1 MGRSAVAVGS
11 TMNDERKSLE
21 KPTAGY
27 PVQVR
32 VPENQRVEDAVARR
46 AVRGIPDEILAL
58 GGTHEQAKA
67 MADAMYLVLLGD
79 FKEARHV
86 LEQGKY
92 PQRDLDAIMKHLW
105 EGLQSAA

>member
-1 MGRSAVAVGS
+1 MGRSAVAVGPA
-11 TMNDERKSLE
+11 MNDDRKNLE
-21 KPTAGY
+21 KPAADY
-27 PVQVR
+27 PAQDR
-32 VPENQRVEDAVARR
+32 VSENQPVEDAIARR

-58 GGTHEQAKA
+58 EGTHEQAKA

-79 FKEARHV
+79 YKEARHA

-92 PQRDLDAIMKHLW
+92 PQRDLDAIMTHLW

>member
-1 MGRSAVAVGS
+1 
-11 TMNDERKSLE
+11 MNDERKSLE
-21 KPTAGY
+21 KPAAGY
-27 PVQVR
+27 PAQDR
-32 VPENQRVEDAVARR
+32 VPENRRVEDAVARR

-79 FKEARHV
+79 DKEARHA